1 MIVVSDTSPI
11 LNLSLIHELDIL
23 RRLYGSVVI
32 PPAVELEV
40 TRYGLTLTE
49 SWIQCVRPTDQAT
62 IRTFMRTLDP
72 GESEAITLA
81 IELQSDYLLI
91 DERLGRRA
99 ARQRGVRIIGLLG
112 VLKEAKSKGFVES
125 VKPLLDAMIG
135 SASFWIGEDLYKQ
148 FLRDTGEA

>member
-1 MIVVSDTSPI
+1 
-11 LNLSLIHELDIL
+11 
-23 RRLYGSVVI
+23 
-32 PPAVELEV
+32 
-40 TRYGLTLTE
+40 
-49 SWIQCVRPTDQAT
+49 
-62 IRTFMRTLDP
+62 MRTLDP